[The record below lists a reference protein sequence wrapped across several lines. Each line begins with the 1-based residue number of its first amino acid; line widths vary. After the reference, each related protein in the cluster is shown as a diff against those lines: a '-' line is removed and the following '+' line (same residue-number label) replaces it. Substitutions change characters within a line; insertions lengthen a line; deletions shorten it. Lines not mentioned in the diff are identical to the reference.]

1 MSYIDSMTTVKLEP
15 RDKVRSNTDSCG
27 LRGKRAAMVTFSPY
41 PGDPRPRRAI
51 DTLVQEG
58 MTVDLVCLGDGASP
72 RQETLKNVNVI
83 RLPIEN
89 RRGGK
94 LAYAYQYSAFIL
106 ISSAIFALR
115 SLVRRYDLVYV
126 HNMPDILVLS
136 ALVPKMLGAKV
147 ILDLHDPMPELMTTI
162 FNLDKDSSSVRLI
175 SRLEKWSIGL
185 ADFVITVNI
194 TCKRIFSSRSCRPE
208 KIGVVMNSP
217 DGAIFPFRAPRA
229 HVLNG
234 GSPNKAFTV
243 MYHGSLVER
252 NGLDLAIEALGRVQK
267 IVPNVELRIYGQK
280 TPFLERVMEAAQQKG
295 VHDAIHY
302 LGAKRLEELV
312 SEIDACD
319 IGVIPNQRN
328 AFTEINTPTRIFEY
342 LALGK
347 PVIAPN
353 TTGIRDYFGKDS
365 LLFFEPGNPE
375 NLADKI
381 AYAFFHRAETT
392 ELVKQG
398 QKVYREHS
406 WPNERAQL
414 VKFVSGLFGEGLS
427 TVDCATHTSRS
438 VHSATL
444 PASPIE

>member
-1 MSYIDSMTTVKLEP
+1 
-15 RDKVRSNTDSCG
+15 
-27 LRGKRAAMVTFSPY
+27 MVTFSPY

-58 MTVDLVCLGDGASP
+58 MTVDLVCLGDGAGP
-72 RQETLKNVNVI
+72 HQETLKGVSVI
-83 RLPIEN
+83 RIPIKN

-94 LAYAYQYSAFIL
+94 LAYAWQYFSFIL
-106 ISSAIFALR
+106 ISAGIFALR

-136 ALVPKMLGAKV
+136 ALVPKMFGAKV

-162 FNLDKDSSSVRLI
+162 FNLDKDSSSVRII
-175 SRLEKWSIGL
+175 SRLEKWSL
-185 ADFVITVNI
+185 ARANFVITVNV
-194 TCKRIFSSRSCRPE
+194 TCKRIFSSRSCRPD

-217 DGAIFPFRAPRA
+217 DSAIFPFRAPQA
-229 HVLNG
+229 NALTS
-234 GSPNKAFTV
+234 GSPNKAFV
-243 MYHGSLVER
+243 IMYHGSLVER
-252 NGLDLAIEALGRVQK
+252 NGLDLAVEALARVRK
-267 IVPNVELRIYGQK
+267 TVANVELRVYGQK
-280 TPFLERVMEAAQQKG
+280 TPFLERVMEAARQKG
-295 VHDAIHY
+295 VHEAIHY
-302 LGAKRLEELV
+302 LGPKRLEELV
-312 SEIDACD
+312 AEIDACD
-319 IGVIPNQRN
+319 VGVIPNQRN

-365 LLFFEPGNPE
+365 LLFFEPGNSE

-381 AYAFFHRAETT
+381 EYTVCHPAETK
-392 ELVKQG
+392 EMVKQG

-414 VKFVSGLFGEGLS
+414 VRFVSGLFGDGLG
-427 TVDCATHTSRS
+427 TIDRATRASHS

-444 PASPIE
+444 PASPTE

>member
-1 MSYIDSMTTVKLEP
+1 
-15 RDKVRSNTDSCG
+15 
-27 LRGKRAAMVTFSPY
+27 MVTFSPY
-41 PGDPRPRRAI
+41 PGDPRPRRAV

-58 MTVDLVCLGDGASP
+58 VTVDLVCLGDGASP
-72 RQETLKNVNVI
+72 RQETLQNVNII
-83 RLPIEN
+83 RIPIEN

-106 ISSAIFALR
+106 ISTAIFALR

-136 ALVPKMLGAKV
+136 ALVPKMFGAKV

-162 FNLDKDSSSVRLI
+162 FNLDKDSLSVRLI
-175 SRLEKWSIGL
+175 SRLEKWSL
-185 ADFVITVNI
+185 ARANFVITVNV

-217 DGAIFPFRAPRA
+217 DGAIFPFRSPRPRA
-229 HVLNG
+229 LKS
-234 GSPNKAFTV
+234 GSQDKPFV
-243 MYHGSLVER
+243 IMYHGSLVER
-252 NGLDLAIEALGRVQK
+252 NGLDLAVEALALVRKTVR
-267 IVPNVELRIYGQK
+267 NAELRIYGQK
-280 TPFLERVMEAAQQKG
+280 TPFLERVMEAARQKG
-295 VHDAIHY
+295 VDEAIHY
-302 LGAKRLEELV
+302 LGPKRLEDLV
-312 SEIDACD
+312 AEIDACD

-347 PVIAPN
+347 PVIAPY

-365 LLFFEPGNPE
+365 LLFFEPGNAE

-381 AYAFFHRAETT
+381 EYAFWHRAETT
-392 ELVKQG
+392 EMVKQG

-414 VKFVSGLFGEGLS
+414 VKFVSGLFGDGLG
-427 TVDCATHTSRS
+427 TVDCATHASRP

-444 PASPIE
+444 PASPTE

>member
-1 MSYIDSMTTVKLEP
+1 
-15 RDKVRSNTDSCG
+15 
-27 LRGKRAAMVTFSPY
+27 MVTFSPY
-41 PGDPRPRRAI
+41 PGDPRPRRAV

-83 RLPIEN
+83 RIPIEN

-115 SLVRRYDLVYV
+115 SLARRYDLVYV

-136 ALVPKMLGAKV
+136 ALVPKVFGAKV
-147 ILDLHDPMPELMTTI
+147 ILDLHDPMPELMTAI

-175 SRLEKWSIGL
+175 RRLEKWSI
-185 ADFVITVNI
+185 ARANFVITVNV

-217 DGAIFPFRAPRA
+217 DGAIFPFRAPQA
-229 HVLNG
+229 HAHNNG
-234 GSPNKAFTV
+234 AQNKAFV
-243 MYHGSLVER
+243 IMYHGSLVER
-252 NGLDLAIEALGRVQK
+252 NGLDLAVEALARVRK
-267 IVPNVELRIYGQK
+267 TVPNVELRIYGQK
-280 TPFLERVMEAAQQKG
+280 TPFLERVMEAARQKG

-302 LGAKRLEELV
+302 LGPKRLEELV
-312 SEIDACD
+312 AEIDACD
-319 IGVIPNQRN
+319 VGVIPNQRN

-353 TTGIRDYFGKDS
+353 TTGIRDYLGKDS
-365 LLFFEPGNPE
+365 LLFFEPGNSE
-375 NLADKI
+375 NLADRI
-381 AYAFFHRAETT
+381 EYAFSHRAETT
-392 ELVKQG
+392 EMVKQG

-414 VKFVSGLFGEGLS
+414 VRFVSGLFGDGLGA
-427 TVDCATHTSRS
+427 VDCATRASCS
-438 VHSATL
+438 VHSASV
-444 PASPIE
+444 PASPTE